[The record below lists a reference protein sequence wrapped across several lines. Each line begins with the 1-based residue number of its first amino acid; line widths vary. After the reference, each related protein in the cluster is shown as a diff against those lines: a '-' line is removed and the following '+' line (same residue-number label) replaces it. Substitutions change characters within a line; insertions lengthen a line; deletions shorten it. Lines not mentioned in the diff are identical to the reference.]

1 MQKNLEEDI
10 IIELVKHFKMLRQ
23 KQGLSHNK
31 LALKAGITRSAISQ
45 IESGK
50 RTPTLIVGLKLAHAL
65 GQNLG
70 AIIAACERKIY
81 KS

>member
-1 MQKNLEEDI
+1 MQKNLEEEI
-10 IIELVKHFKMLRQ
+10 VIELVKHFKMLRQ
-23 KQGLSHNK
+23 KHGLSHNK

-50 RTPTLIVGLKLAHAL
+50 RTPTLIVCLKLSHAL

-70 AIIAACERKIY
+70 TIIAGCERKIY
-81 KS
+81 K